1 MSPIGEKAAIA
12 IVFLLAGSAA
22 GVGLE
27 RLYGRIGHGDSPSG
41 ASRNSDATRRMRVEL
56 ESARAENDALR
67 SELDRLVEGRRRSEW
82 LAADHARES
91 HPERADTAAPTDSLH
106 GIAERY
112 RDALARASSGD
123 TAASDEAYEAALRLF
138 RAGPEAFPA
147 LRDAYLSTD
156 DPRVRAVMVRA
167 FGAGLGREAAE
178 FIAEQLRTE
187 TDGSVRME
195 LLERASRMSTP
206 TTAPLFRDAFLRIV
220 TSDADVESRIDALGG
235 LRYLRDDHDVDR
247 ALVVAATDSSEG
259 VRVAA
264 IEAIATRP
272 ELRDELERLIANDP
286 SDHVRR
292 IGECRL
298 LLTGSRASL

>member
-12 IVFLLAGSAA
+12 IVFLVVGSAA
-22 GVGLE
+22 GVGME
-27 RLYGRIGHGDSPSG
+27 RLHARNGHADSAGG
-41 ASRNSDATRRMRVEL
+41 ASRDSDATGRVRVEL
-56 ESARAENDALR
+56 ASARAENDALR
-67 SELDRLVEGRRRSEW
+67 SELDRLVEGRRRAEW
-82 LAADHARES
+82 LAAEHAPES
-91 HPERADTAAPTDSLH
+91 HPERADTAVPTDSPR

-112 RDALARASSGD
+112 RDALAKASSGD
-123 TAASDEAYEAALRLF
+123 AAASDEAYEAALRLV

-156 DPRVRAVMVRA
+156 DPRVRAMMVRV

-187 TDGSVRME
+187 TDGSVRTE

-220 TSDADVESRIDALGG
+220 ASDADVDSRIDALGG
-235 LRYLRDDHDVDR
+235 LRYLRDDGDVDR

-264 IEAIATRP
+264 VEAMATRP
-272 ELRDELERLIANDP
+272 ELRDELERLLANDP